1 MSKTTTYIYILAAAV
16 ITVAAGFLMN
26 ISMIK
31 SFFNL
36 CLQFSQQNIL
46 SVTAAVCA
54 FIFLGSKNYWFIILG
69 CAIATAI
76 IIQFVIIGHN
86 AGNLVWAARITTF
99 LSIVFLM
106 NFVKLLVN
114 K

>member
-1 MSKTTTYIYILAAAV
+1 MSKTKTYLYILAVAV
-16 ITVAAGFLMN
+16 LVIAAGYVMN
-26 ISMIK
+26 ISQIK

-54 FIFLGSKNYWFIILG
+54 FIFLGNKNYWLLIAG
-69 CAIATAI
+69 CAIATALV
-76 IIQFVIIGHN
+76 IQFVIIGHN
-86 AGNLVWAARITTF
+86 AAYLVWAARIVTF